1 MSSGRADLEELF
13 ARVREHSDSDACG
26 LLVERYMRLARSVA
40 RRYVHTSEPL
50 DDLMQ
55 IACVGL
61 VKAIHG
67 FDPERGYA
75 FTSYAVP
82 KMLGEIRRHLRDKS
96 WALHVPRSAQERA
109 MAVNREI
116 ARLEPERGRRPSRR
130 ELAQQLGWSVEEV
143 IEAQQAAQ
151 AYDTASLE
159 DRVRRR
165 SLPDPPTVADAVGA
179 DDSGYDLAEARATIV
194 PAWKRLGERNRHLLR
209 MRFAHD
215 LTQREISERLGCS
228 QVHVSRL
235 LRRAL
240 DELAVAAG
248 AA

>member
-1 MSSGRADLEELF
+1 MSGGPAHERDLF
-13 ARVREHSDSDACG
+13 ARVREHSDSEACG

-40 RRYVHTSEPL
+40 RRYTHTSEPL
-50 DDLMQ
+50 EDLTQ
-55 IACVGL
+55 IAYLGL

-67 FDPERGYA
+67 FEPDRGYA

-109 MAVNREI
+109 LAVNREV
-116 ARLEPERGRRPSRR
+116 ARLEPELGRRPSRR
-130 ELAQQLGWSVEEV
+130 ELANQLGWSVEEV
-143 IEAQQAAQ
+143 IEGQQAAQ

-159 DRVRRR
+159 ERVRQR
-165 SLPDPPTVADAVGA
+165 SLPDPPTVADLVG
-179 DDSGYDLAEARATIV
+179 DEDSGYDLAEARATIV
-194 PAWKRLGERNRHLLR
+194 PAWKRLGERNRRLLG